1 LLRIKRTKA
10 EEMRHTLLHIEDD
23 SSISKLVETAFDS
36 FGFKGQML
44 SAKSVRE
51 GLTILKE
58 CARTEK
64 SLSLILT
71 DMRLPDGTG
80 LEIIEAV
87 KTNPIWRSTPVIV
100 LSSEKADDIIS
111 NSYAM
116 GANCYMQKIPRSGSM
131 LKTLRSLYDCWLE
144 NAVFPDSATKKN
156 PSQTILAGWISHRA
170 QQAHVYMSLSEAF
183 PEDSSLSYF
192 WLNRALIEGNFTN
205 MAVFFQRSL
214 NNDDIPQDISEQFLA
229 MQERI
234 SKTLSVAERF
244 LKENRH
250 PTEEEC
256 FNIVLDGLEALDANV
271 ISNFFHHAL
280 KQNIAASK
288 AFRLSMEE
296 HFDKIVS
303 LIMEETKLPGIRERA
318 LALNGIPLES

>member
-1 LLRIKRTKA
+1 LLRIKITKA

-23 SSISKLVETAFDS
+23 PSISKLVEIAFDS

-87 KTNPIWRSTPVIV
+87 KTNPTWRSTPVVV
-100 LSSEKADDIIS
+100 LSSEKADDII
-111 NSYAM
+111 NDSYAM
-116 GANCYMQKIPRSGSM
+116 GANCYMQKIPSSGSM

-144 NAVFPDSATKKN
+144 NAVLPDSATIKDS
-156 PSQTILAGWISHRA
+156 SQTILARWISNRA

-192 WLNRALIEGNFTN
+192 WLNQALSEGNLTN

-214 NNDDIPQDISEQFLA
+214 KKDDIPQDIAEQFLA

-234 SKTLSVAERF
+234 SKTLDAAEKF
-244 LKENRH
+244 LKENRQT
-250 PTEEEC
+250 TEEEC
-256 FNIVLDGLEALDANV
+256 FNIVLDGLEAIDAKV
-271 ISNFFHHAL
+271 ISLFFHHVL

-288 AFRLSMEE
+288 AFRLSFED
-296 HFDKIVS
+296 HFNKIVS
-303 LIMEETKLPGIRERA
+303 LIMEKTKLPGIRSRA
-318 LALNGIPLES
+318 LALNGILLKS